1 MECMDKIIKIG
12 AGLFIIIIVLFGS
25 LVAYNGF
32 VEKAYRE
39 SLKSS
44 YSYRCTISTD
54 SVLTNVTLF
63 IPVPSDTAGNSPII
77 ERFSVRGI
85 EGIPP
90 TWKTTLMGSNKG
102 TYVEIKTP
110 VISTVR
116 NGTGNNENPIQLSL
130 EIIAPRAVS
139 TGSPQDNIALF
150 RPVQDLTKTECGD
163 GTVARTEKGVCY
175 NFVTPV
181 YADYGTSP
189 DARVTIHSEIV
200 GRNEWR
206 IFDPAKNE
214 YHSSISVVMVGEPHG
229 WTSAKG
235 FLKTGIG
242 SYDNPALSQ

>member
-1 MECMDKIIKIG
+1 MDKIIKIA

-25 LVAYNGF
+25 IASYNAF

-44 YSYRCTISTD
+44 YSYTCTISTD

-90 TWKTTLMGSNKG
+90 TWKTTLIGSNKG

-116 NGTGNNENPIQLSL
+116 NGTGKNENLIQISL
-130 EIIAPRAVS
+130 EIIAPRTIS
-139 TGSPQDNIALF
+139 TGSPQDNSVLF
-150 RPVQDLTKTECGD
+150 RPAQELTKTECVD
-163 GTVARTEKGVCY
+163 GTDFRTEKGVCY
-175 NFVTPV
+175 DFVTPV
-181 YADYGTSP
+181 YADYGTLP

-214 YHSSISVVMVGEPHG
+214 YRSSISVVMVGEQHG
-229 WTSAKG
+229 WTRANG

-242 SYDNPALSQ
+242 SYGSPALAQ

>member
-1 MECMDKIIKIG
+1 MDKIIKIA
-12 AGLFIIIIVLFGS
+12 AGLFIIIFVLFVS
-25 LVAYNGF
+25 ITSYNAF

-44 YSYRCTISTD
+44 YSYTCTISTD

-77 ERFSVRGI
+77 ERFSVRRI

-90 TWKTTLMGSNKG
+90 IWKTTLMGSNKG

-110 VISTVR
+110 VISRVG
-116 NGTGNNENPIQLSL
+116 NGTGNNENPIKLSL
-130 EIIAPRAVS
+130 EIIAPRTVS
-139 TGSPQDNIALF
+139 TGDPQDNIALF
-150 RPVQDLTKTECGD
+150 RPVQDLTKTECVD
-163 GTVARTEKGVCY
+163 GTDARTEKGVCY
-175 NFVTPV
+175 DFVTPV

-206 IFDPAKNE
+206 IFGPAKNE
-214 YHSSISVVMVGEPHG
+214 YRSSISIVMVGEQHG
-229 WTSAKG
+229 WTRASG

-242 SYDNPALSQ
+242 SYDTPALAQ

>member
-1 MECMDKIIKIG
+1 MDKIIKIA
-12 AGLFIIIIVLFGS
+12 AGLFIIIIVLFVS
-25 LVAYNGF
+25 IASYNAF

-44 YSYRCTISTD
+44 YSYTCTISTD

-85 EGIPP
+85 EGTPP
-90 TWKTTLMGSNKG
+90 TWKTTLVGSNKG

-110 VISTVR
+110 VISMVR
-116 NGTGNNENPIQLSL
+116 NGTGKNENLIQLSV
-130 EIIAPRAVS
+130 EIIAPRIIS
-139 TGSPQDNIALF
+139 TGSPQDNSVLF
-150 RPVQDLTKTECGD
+150 RPVQDLAKTECGD
-163 GTVARTEKGVCY
+163 GTDARTQKGVCY
-175 NFVTPV
+175 DFVTPV
-181 YADYGTSP
+181 YADYGSSP

-200 GRNEWR
+200 GRNEWK

-214 YHSSISVVMVGEPHG
+214 YRSSISVVMVGEQHG
-229 WTSAKG
+229 WTRANG

-242 SYDNPALSQ
+242 SYDTPALAQ

>member
-1 MECMDKIIKIG
+1 MDKIIKIA

-25 LVAYNGF
+25 IASYNAF

-44 YSYRCTISTD
+44 YSYTCNISTD

-116 NGTGNNENPIQLSL
+116 NGTGNNENPIHLSL

-139 TGSPQDNIALF
+139 TGSPQDTIALF
-150 RPVQDLTKTECGD
+150 RPVQDLTKTECID
-163 GTVARTEKGVCY
+163 GTGARTENGVCY

-181 YADYGTSP
+181 YADYASSP
-189 DARVTIHSEIV
+189 DARVTINSEIV

-214 YHSSISVVMVGEPHG
+214 YRSSISVVMVGEQHG
-229 WTSAKG
+229 WTRANG

-242 SYDNPALSQ
+242 SYDTPALAQ

>member
-1 MECMDKIIKIG
+1 MDKIIKIA

-25 LVAYNGF
+25 IASYNAF

-44 YSYRCTISTD
+44 YSYTCTISTD

-85 EGIPP
+85 GGIPP

-102 TYVEIKTP
+102 TYVEIKTQ
-110 VISTVR
+110 VISRVG

-130 EIIAPRAVS
+130 EIIAPRTIT
-139 TGSPQDNIALF
+139 TGGSQDNIALF
-150 RPVQDLTKTECGD
+150 RPVQDLIKTGCGD
-163 GTVARTEKGVCY
+163 GTDARTEKGVCY
-175 NFVTPV
+175 NFATPV
-181 YADYGTSP
+181 YADYVSSP
-189 DARVTIHSEIV
+189 DARVTINSEIV

-206 IFDPAKNE
+206 IFEPAKNE
-214 YHSSISVVMVGEPHG
+214 YRSSFSVVMVGEQHG
-229 WTSAKG
+229 WTRATG
-235 FLKTGIG
+235 FLTTGIG
-242 SYDNPALSQ
+242 SYDTPALSQ

>member
-1 MECMDKIIKIG
+1 MDKIIKIA
-12 AGLFIIIIVLFGS
+12 AGLFIIIIVIFSS
-25 LVAYNGF
+25 LAAYNGF
-32 VEKAYRE
+32 VEKTYRE

-116 NGTGNNENPIQLSL
+116 DGTGNNENPIQLSL

-214 YHSSISVVMVGEPHG
+214 YRSSISVVMVGEQHG

-235 FLKTGIG
+235 VLKTGIG

>member
-1 MECMDKIIKIG
+1 MDKIIKIA
-12 AGLFIIIIVLFGS
+12 AGLFTIIILLFVS
-25 LVAYNGF
+25 IASYNAF
-32 VEKAYRE
+32 IEKAYHE

-44 YSYRCTISTD
+44 YSYTCTISTD

-116 NGTGNNENPIQLSL
+116 NGTGKNENLIQLSL
-130 EIIAPRAVS
+130 EIIAPRTIS
-139 TGSPQDNIALF
+139 TGSPQDNSVLF
-150 RPVQDLTKTECGD
+150 RPAQELTKTECVD
-163 GTVARTEKGVCY
+163 GIDVRTEKGGCY
-175 NFVTPV
+175 DFVTPV

-214 YHSSISVVMVGEPHG
+214 YRSSIRVVMVGEQHG
-229 WTSAKG
+229 WTRANG

-242 SYDNPALSQ
+242 SFDAPTFPQ